1 MIRKWTSKLRKF
13 LSKRVVSPRRKFQ
26 TPIKLSFE
34 PDKTTG
40 NLQMPVNDLSI
51 RGETEDLSFT
61 GIAFTVSSIRLREYY
76 LVGEGRKLNAEINLP
91 NGKVKMQLIGQRYKQ
106 VGKHVSVM
114 QYLIGARILNMS
126 DGDRETYK
134 EFLRKRKNRAGSLE
148 LEVDES

>member
-34 PDKTTG
+34 HDKTTG

-106 VGKHVSVM
+106 VGKHVSVT
-114 QYLIGARILNMS
+114 QYLIGARILKMS

-134 EFLRKRKNRAGSLE
+134 EFLRKRKNRAGSLA

>member
-1 MIRKWTSKLRKF
+1 
-13 LSKRVVSPRRKFQ
+13 
-26 TPIKLSFE
+26 
-34 PDKTTG
+34 
-40 NLQMPVNDLSI
+40 MPVNDLSI

-106 VGKHVSVM
+106 VGKHVSVT
-114 QYLIGARILNMS
+114 QYLIGARILKMS